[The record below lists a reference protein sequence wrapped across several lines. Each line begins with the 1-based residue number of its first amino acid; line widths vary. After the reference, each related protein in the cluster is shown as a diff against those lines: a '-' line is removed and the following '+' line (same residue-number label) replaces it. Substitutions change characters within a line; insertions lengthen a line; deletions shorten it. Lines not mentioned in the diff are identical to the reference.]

1 MRILYRTRMV
11 CTIRVW
17 YIPYAYGTYHTRTV
31 RFSVPYAYGIGIRV
45 RYVPYAY
52 YAFSQ
57 CLLAL
62 PSPSYNGLSL
72 QTFLALHCLCKAN
85 NLANELCK
93 CYQLCNMAPHCLC
106 IFIYYIHSS
115 SFEDPIYV
123 CVLFLFVHTVSSTTT
138 HIHHTGPTAQIN
150 MDVVNFK
157 EYIAIYIQIRVAKH
171 IVPSTVSSEWLQH
184 T

>member
-11 CTIRVW
+11 CN
-17 YIPYAYGTYHTRTV
+17 IPYAYGTIFRT
-31 RFSVPYAYGIGIRV
+31 IRV
-45 RYVPYAY
+45 RYRHTRMVRTICVLCL
-52 YAFSQ
+52 SQ

-72 QTFLALHCLCKAN
+72 QAFLALHCLCKAN
-85 NLANELCK
+85 NLTNELCK
-93 CYQLCNMAPHCLC
+93 CYQLCNMTPHCLC

-150 MDVVNFK
+150 VDLVNFK
-157 EYIAIYIQIRVAKH
+157 EYSYIHSDKSIAKH

>member
-1 MRILYRTRMV
+1 MIFGVVVVVFYTICV
-11 CTIRVW
+11 FCTVRVW
-17 YIPYAYGTYHTRTV
+17 YVTYHTYAYGTIFRI
-31 RFSVPYAYGIGIRV
+31 PYAYGIGIRV
-45 RYVPYAY
+45 WYVPYAY

-72 QTFLALHCLCKAN
+72 QAFLALHCLCKAN
-85 NLANELCK
+85 NLTNELCK

-138 HIHHTGPTAQIN
+138 HIHHTGLTAQIN

-157 EYIAIYIQIRVAKH
+157 EYSYIHSDK
-171 IVPSTVSSEWLQH
+171 SS
-184 T
+184 

>member
-1 MRILYRTRMV
+1 MYHTRMV
-11 CTIRVW
+11 HTIRVR
-17 YIPYAYGTYHTRTV
+17 YDFPYHTRTV
-31 RFSVPYAYGIGIRV
+31 YRHIRV
-45 RYVPYAY
+45 WYVPYAY

-72 QTFLALHCLCKAN
+72 QTLLALHCLCKAN
-85 NLANELCK
+85 NLTNELCK

-106 IFIYYIHSS
+106 IFIYYIHS

-150 MDVVNFK
+150 VDVVNFK
-157 EYIAIYIQIRVAKH
+157 EYSYTFR
-171 IVPSTVSSEWLQH
+171 
-184 T
+184 